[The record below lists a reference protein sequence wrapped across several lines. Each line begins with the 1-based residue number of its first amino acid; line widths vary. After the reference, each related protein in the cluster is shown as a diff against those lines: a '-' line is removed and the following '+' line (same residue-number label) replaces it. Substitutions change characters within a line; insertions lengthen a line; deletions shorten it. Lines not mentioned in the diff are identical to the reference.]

1 MTVGGDITWMFGKEE
16 ITWMFGKEEDQM
28 EQEARH
34 DSRWDHG
41 CSVHSWGEKQGTTRS
56 RDREAGR
63 QAATGPDDTGEKTR
77 RKHQWTEQKSGTWI
91 LMGSIAEH

>member
-34 DSRWDHG
+34 DSR
-41 CSVHSWGEKQGTTRS
+41 
-56 RDREAGR
+56 
-63 QAATGPDDTGEKTR
+63 
-77 RKHQWTEQKSGTWI
+77 
-91 LMGSIAEH
+91 